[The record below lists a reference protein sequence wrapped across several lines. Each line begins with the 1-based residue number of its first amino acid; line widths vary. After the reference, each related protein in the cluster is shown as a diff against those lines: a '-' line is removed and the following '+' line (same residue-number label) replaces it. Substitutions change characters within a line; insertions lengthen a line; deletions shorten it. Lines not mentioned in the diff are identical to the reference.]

1 MNPVIEKLV
10 IELDKP
16 MNGDPWYGSS
26 IKKVLDGITHEE
38 AFAVPFINAH
48 SIAEI
53 TLHIY
58 AWINE
63 VNSRLE
69 GNKPADPK
77 MGDWPKVEKYEKH
90 YWTEIR
96 SNIYKEHER
105 LISLVKN
112 FPFERFEERVGK
124 ERVPELGTGF
134 SYREM
139 LVGLMQHNVYH
150 LGQIAILK
158 KIV

>member
-1 MNPVIEKLV
+1 LNQVIEKLL

-26 IKKVLDGITHEE
+26 IKKVLEEITHEE
-38 AFAVPFINAH
+38 AFAITFVSAH

-53 TLHIY
+53 ALHVC

-69 GNKPADPK
+69 GNEPADPK
-77 MGDWPKVEKYEKH
+77 MGDWPKVERYGQS
-90 YWTEIR
+90 YWTEIK
-96 SNIYKEHER
+96 SNIYSAHES
-105 LISLVKN
+105 LIELVTN
-112 FPFERFEERVGK
+112 FPFEKFEERMGK
-124 ERVPELGTGF
+124 ERIPELGTGF
-134 SYREM
+134 SFREM
-139 LVGLMQHNVYH
+139 LIGLMQHNVYH
-150 LGQIAILK
+150 LGQIALLK